1 MGILGWLL
9 VVAVGIALGFSV
21 GRLWPGSA
29 AKITELERQRDA
41 AREDLRTYRQ
51 DVSTHF
57 ERTAHLFD
65 KVTADYR
72 GLYEH
77 LSVGARQ
84 LSAIPGESVEAR
96 LAEPEQ
102 RRLGIA
108 VGAAGAAAAATAAA
122 TTPGSRGAA
131 PSLEDEIPIQP
142 PRDYDESLEPEP
154 VDEPSLEPET
164 AARDEEAPET
174 PEHPADAAPEAE
186 PTEKPPVQKDT

>member
-1 MGILGWLL
+1 MGTLGWLL

-41 AREDLRTYRQ
+41 AREDLRTYRE

-57 ERTAHLFD
+57 ERTAELFD

-77 LSVGARQ
+77 LAVGARR
-84 LSAIPGESVEAR
+84 LGAIPGESIEAR

-102 RRLGIA
+102 RRLGTA
-108 VGAAGAAAAATAAA
+108 VGAAGAAAAM
-122 TTPGSRGAA
+122 TTPAASETA
-131 PSLEDEIPIQP
+131 PSVAEEIPLHP
-142 PRDYDESLEPEP
+142 PRDYDESPEPEP
-154 VDEPSLEPET
+154 TGEPE
-164 AARDEEAPET
+164 PE
-174 PEHPADAAPEAE
+174 PEPEPTGEPEAE
-186 PTEKPPVQKDT
+186 PTGKLPGRHDA

>member
-1 MGILGWLL
+1 MGTIGWLL

-51 DVSTHF
+51 DVSSHF

-72 GLYEH
+72 SLYEH
-77 LSVGARQ
+77 LAVGARR
-84 LSAIPGESVEAR
+84 LGAIPGESAEAR

-108 VGAAGAAAAATAAA
+108 VGAAGGAAAAAQNPAA
-122 TTPGSRGAA
+122 SDAA
-131 PSLEDEIPIQP
+131 PSVEEEIPVQP
-142 PRDYDESLEPEP
+142 PRDYDESPEPEP
-154 VDEPSLEPET
+154 ET
-164 AARDEEAPET
+164 L
-174 PEHPADAAPEAE
+174 EHPADGAPEADAPRPE
-186 PTEKPPVQKDT
+186 PRSIAG